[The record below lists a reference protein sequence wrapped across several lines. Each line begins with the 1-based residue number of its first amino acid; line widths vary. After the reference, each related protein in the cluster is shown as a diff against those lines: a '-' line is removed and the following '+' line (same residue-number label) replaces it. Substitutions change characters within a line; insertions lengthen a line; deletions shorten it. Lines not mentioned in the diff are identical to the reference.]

1 MAALDEICCA
11 FLECG
16 YLDLQILDDV
26 GYSIGEIIDD
36 LRDEDIKP
44 TLNAITDEIFRR
56 GVEDL
61 KEKID
66 DRVRD
71 LEYGL
76 ESCEDDEREEM
87 KQQKEALESLDPDE
101 DIEWYCNCLDTSIYY
116 VNNREVYEKQLEADI
131 MDIECD
137 MGFDIL

>member
-36 LRDEDIKP
+36 LREEGINP
-44 TLNAITDEIFRR
+44 TLNAITDEIFHK

-66 DRVRD
+66 DRIRD

-76 ESCEDDEREEM
+76 ESCDDDEREDM
-87 KQQKEALESLDPDE
+87 VQQQEALLSLDPDE
-101 DIEWYCNCLDTSIYY
+101 DIEWFCNCLDTSIYY
-116 VNNREVYEKQLEADI
+116 VNNREIYEKYLEADI
-131 MDIECD
+131 TDIECD
-137 MGFDIL
+137 MGFDIQ